1 MIVSEL
7 EGEIE
12 AGAESGFEDVFG
24 IGEGDSEA
32 LGLKVG
38 DALAAP
44 EAVCVV
50 EGVGEELQPISSI
63 RKLVRKHRDFKCLP
77 PLALEKNWELL
88 RLAGK
93 ADGGGVW

>member
-1 MIVSEL
+1 MVASEL

-38 DALAAP
+38 DALADS

-50 EGVGEELQPISSI
+50 EGLGEELQPISSI
-63 RKLVRKHRDFKCLP
+63 RKLVRKHRDFNYLP
-77 PLALEKNWELL
+77 PLALEKHWE
-88 RLAGK
+88 
-93 ADGGGVW
+93 

>member
-1 MIVSEL
+1 MVASEL
-7 EGEIE
+7 EAAIEAVEFNGLE

-38 DALAAP
+38 DALADS
-44 EAVCVV
+44 EAICVV

-63 RKLVRKHRDFKCLP
+63 RKLVRKHRVFKCLP
-77 PLALEKNWELL
+77 PLALEKHWE
-88 RLAGK
+88 
-93 ADGGGVW
+93 